1 MAAPDRTIR
10 RMHRPWIAPI
20 PSTRLRPGA
29 GHAAACA
36 AQPPGPALSRRR
48 TCLRTAVLLAAL
60 PALLAGCG
68 RPPPRQAALPP
79 GSTVLALGDSL
90 TYGTGAPPGQAYPD
104 VLARLTGWQL
114 VNAGVPGHTSAQA
127 LERAEALLAQHRPA
141 LLILSIGGNDFLR
154 GVGAE
159 RTREHVRGIAAVAQA
174 AGVPVLLVA
183 VPRPTLAAAVTRTLD
198 DHPLFPELAA
208 ELGLPLHP
216 NGWSEVLSDARLR
229 SDRIHANAEGYA
241 RFAEGLLGTLREQG
255 WAAR

>member
-1 MAAPDRTIR
+1 MRSRGTPAAHP
-10 RMHRPWIAPI
+10 
-20 PSTRLRPGA
+20 
-29 GHAAACA
+29 
-36 AQPPGPALSRRR
+36 SRR
-48 TCLRTAVLLAAL
+48 AAGRAL
-60 PALLAGCG
+60 ALLALAPLLAMLPGCQRRG
-68 RPPPRQAALPP
+68 PRHTALPP

-104 VLARLTGWQL
+104 VLARLTGWQV

-127 LERAEALLAQHRPA
+127 LERTAALLAQHRPA
-141 LLILSIGGNDFLR
+141 LLIVSIGGNDFLR
-154 GVGAE
+154 GVSAE
-159 RTREHVRGIAAVAQA
+159 RTREHIRAISAAARE

-198 DHPLFPELAA
+198 DHPLYPELAA

-241 RFAEGLLGTLREQG
+241 HFAQGLLGTLRGLG